1 MSMPHIRAA
10 YRLSIDARRVTQ
22 ELTQTPMEITDRA
35 LLDRIGP
42 RSRKC
47 ARLEAFL
54 DLRHIR
60 EILAEDQ
67 RPLPILPVLI
77 ELALERRGLAFTVA
91 LQRPHVE
98 NASLGIGSL
107 RDRQIPEHRIHKPM
121 KLNEFRKHQ
130 QRECGNYERNR
141 I

>member
-91 LQRPHVE
+91 LHRPHVE
-98 NASLGIGSL
+98 NAALGIVA
-107 RDRQIPEHRIHKPM
+107 I
-121 KLNEFRKHQ
+121 
-130 QRECGNYERNR
+130 RERTITKQALTTAMHIEGVNR
-141 I
+141 ESGV

>member
-98 NASLGIGSL
+98 NAALGIVAIRARPIPTHPLHQPLNKNHL
-107 RDRQIPEHRIHKPM
+107 RK
-121 KLNEFRKHQ
+121 KLHDTM
-130 QRECGNYERNR
+130 
-141 I
+141 

>member
-1 MSMPHIRAA
+1 
-10 YRLSIDARRVTQ
+10 
-22 ELTQTPMEITDRA
+22 MEITDRA

-91 LQRPHVE
+91 LQRPHVA
-98 NASLGIGSL
+98 NAALGIVAI
-107 RDRQIPEHRIHKPM
+107 RARPIPEHAIAKAL
-121 KLNEFRKHQ
+121 KLEGESGRASC
-130 QRECGNYERNR
+130 RERVCKYR
-141 I
+141 

>member
-1 MSMPHIRAA
+1 
-10 YRLSIDARRVTQ
+10 
-22 ELTQTPMEITDRA
+22 MEITDRA

-77 ELALERRGLAFTVA
+77 ELALERRGLAFPVA
-91 LQRPHVE
+91 PQRPPVDK
-98 NASLGIGSL
+98 AALGIVSI
-107 RDRQIPEHRIHKPM
+107 RARPIPEHPLDKALQMNRVHKTMPV
-121 KLNEFRKHQ
+121 KLGILDSHGRPT
-130 QRECGNYERNR
+130 
-141 I
+141 

>member
-60 EILAEDQ
+60 EILSEDK

-77 ELALERRGLAFTVA
+77 ELALDRRVLALPST
-91 LQRPHVE
+91 LNRHHV
-98 NASLGIGSL
+98 
-107 RDRQIPEHRIHKPM
+107 QHR
-121 KLNEFRKHQ
+121 RA
-130 QRECGNYERNR
+130 
-141 I
+141 

>member
-54 DLRHIR
+54 DRSEEHTS
-60 EILAEDQ
+60 
-67 RPLPILPVLI
+67 
-77 ELALERRGLAFTVA
+77 EL
-91 LQRPHVE
+91 Q
-98 NASLGIGSL
+98 SLM
-107 RDRQIPEHRIHKPM
+107 RISYAVFCLKKKKRVRSKHK
-121 KLNEFRKHQ
+121 KSKYRKKSTHLN
-130 QRECGNYERNR
+130 
-141 I
+141 